1 MLISK
6 FILILATL
14 SKIGTALNN
23 GLGLTPPMGYSS
35 WNDCASE
42 VTEERIKNVTR
53 ALISTGLAAKGFV
66 HVNVD
71 EGWLLGRNTTTGEM
85 IEDRKIAR
93 QNKDFKKADEIRDKL
108 KKMNISIDDTTEG
121 TKWIVND

>member
-1 MLISK
+1 MVWKIKKKNLPNDLIVH
-6 FILILATL
+6 LIESA
-14 SKIGTALNN
+14 INI
-23 GLGLTPPMGYSS
+23 LGL
-35 WNDCASE
+35 NLK
-42 VTEERIKNVTR
+42 EEKNN
-53 ALISTGLAAKGFV
+53 LE
-66 HVNVD
+66 NVIN
-71 EGWLLGRNTTTGEM
+71 ENTKKVIEKM